1 MKKWIALVLA
11 AAMLLALSACGGTAE
26 ADTASAPETA
36 SEEAASVAEESSAP
50 EGGASAAQEIAAA
63 ENGTLRFA
71 SANAAIVVK
80 DTAVPMPYRFSEL
93 VSAGVP
99 ADDSIPEISLGAGDF
114 FSPKL
119 FLDEN
124 EDYVIIPAYY
134 NGTDN
139 ALTVA
144 EAEAGEITMA
154 TYASEPQD
162 QDVSLLGVKFGMTRS
177 EVTALLGEAAYE
189 EDDAL
194 QWTVE
199 LTDGSQTGS
208 FSVLFTSGAD
218 DAVVM
223 QAVLSLAESF

>member
-1 MKKWIALVLA
+1 MKKWIALILA

-36 SEEAASVAEESSAP
+36 SEGSASVVEESSAP
-50 EGGASAAQEIAAA
+50 ESGASAAQEIAAA
-63 ENGTLRFA
+63 ENGTLKFA

-80 DTAVPMPYRFSEL
+80 GTAVPMPYRFSEL

-99 ADDSIPEISLGAGDF
+99 ADDSIKEISLGAGDF
-114 FSPKL
+114 FSPNL

-199 LTDGSQTGS
+199 LTDGSQAGS